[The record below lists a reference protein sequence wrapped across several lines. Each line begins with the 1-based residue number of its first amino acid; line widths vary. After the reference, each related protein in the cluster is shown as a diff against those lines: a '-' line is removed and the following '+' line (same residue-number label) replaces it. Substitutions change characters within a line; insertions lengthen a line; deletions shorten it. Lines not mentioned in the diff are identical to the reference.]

1 MDERQGDWLPG
12 NEEEL
17 AAIVR
22 DAAAARRPL
31 AVEGTGTLRGLGRPI
46 QAAATLSTAKLT
58 GITLYEPSELVI
70 SARAGTPLAEVEAAL
85 ADKRQRLAF
94 EPPDW
99 RALYGSSG
107 APTIGGVAAAN
118 LSGPRR
124 IMAGAARDG
133 MIGIRAV
140 TGRGEVI
147 KNGGRV
153 MKNVTGYDLVK
164 FLAGSYGTLAVM
176 SEVTFKVQPAPEVET
191 TLVIEG
197 LDDRRAVAA
206 LSAGLGSPYGV
217 TGAAHLPEADG
228 GPARTFLRLDG
239 FASSV
244 DHRFQKLAD
253 HLSAFG
259 RASRLVSEASQA
271 LWRGIRDASQIA
283 SVKDIP
289 VWRVSVSPGRGPDVA
304 EAARRAF
311 SCRIVYDWGGGLVW
325 IAGGDGPDAGASIIR
340 GIARACG
347 GHATLM
353 RAPEPVR
360 AATEVFDPP
369 APALLE
375 LTRKLKEAFDP
386 TGILNPGRMHAGL

>member
-1 MDERQGDWLPG
+1 MDERQGDLLPG
-12 NEEEL
+12 NEDEL

-22 DAAAARRPL
+22 DAAASRRPL
-31 AVEGTGTLRGLGRPI
+31 AVEGTGTLRDLGRPI
-46 QAAATLSTAKLT
+46 QAAATLSTAKLA

-70 SARAGTPLAEVEAAL
+70 SARAGTPLAEVEAVL
-85 ADKRQRLAF
+85 AEKRQRLAF

-107 APTIGGVAAAN
+107 VSTVGGVAAAN

-124 IMAGAARDG
+124 IMAGATRDG

-164 FLAGSYGTLAVM
+164 FLAGSYGTLAVL

-191 TLVIEG
+191 TLVLEG

-228 GPARTFLRLDG
+228 IPARTFLRLDG
-239 FASSV
+239 FAGSV
-244 DHRFQKLAD
+244 DHRFAKLAD
-253 HLSAFG
+253 HLGAWG
-259 RASRLVSEASQA
+259 RASRLVSGASQDI
-271 LWRGIRDASQIA
+271 WRGIRDASA
-283 SVKDIP
+283 FVSPGDIP
-289 VWRVSVSPGRGPDVA
+289 VWRVSVSPGHGPTVA
-304 EAARRAF
+304 DAAQKAF
-311 SCRIVYDWGGGLVW
+311 PCRILYDWGGGLVW
-325 IAGGDGPDAGASIIR
+325 IAGGEGPDAGASIIR
-340 GIARACG
+340 GIAKACG

-360 AATEVFDPP
+360 AGTEVFDPP
-369 APALLE
+369 ASALME
-375 LTRKLKEAFDP
+375 LTRKLKDTFDP
-386 TGILNPGRMHAGL
+386 AGILNPGRMYAGI